1 LIFLQFGSIFYTER
15 KEEKM
20 FSAVTKPTELIVD
33 IQLEQRK
40 NPDGTIQI
48 FYRQSDGVLY
58 AVNDS
63 TVKLQDGEAIAICS
77 ESAQLAAADIA
88 AEAFARLKRIS
99 A

>member
-1 LIFLQFGSIFYTER
+1 MLPAI
-15 KEEKM
+15 
-20 FSAVTKPTELIVD
+20 TKPTELIID

-40 NPDGTIQI
+40 NPDGTIQV
-48 FYRQSDGVLY
+48 FYRKSDGMLY
-58 AVNDS
+58 AANDS
-63 TVKLQDGEAIAICS
+63 TVKLQNGEAIAICS

>member
-1 LIFLQFGSIFYTER
+1 MLPAI
-15 KEEKM
+15 
-20 FSAVTKPTELIVD
+20 TKPTELIID

-40 NPDGTIQI
+40 NPEGTIQI
-48 FYRQSDGVLY
+48 FYRKSDGILY

-63 TVKLQDGEAIAICS
+63 TAKLQNGEAIAVCS

-88 AEAFARLKRIS
+88 AETFARLKRIS

>member
-1 LIFLQFGSIFYTER
+1 MLPAI
-15 KEEKM
+15 
-20 FSAVTKPTELIVD
+20 TKPTELIID
-33 IQLEQRK
+33 IRLEQRK

-48 FYRQSDGVLY
+48 FYRKSDGVLY

-63 TVKLQDGEAIAICS
+63 TVKLQDGEAIAVCS
-77 ESAQLAAADIA
+77 ESAQLAA